1 VVPGVPAEDELI
13 GLRPSKPIAAAV
25 AAVAIAPLVLLVL
38 HGLAFIPLSWSEQP
52 LAGWQPSSGHAFVA
66 PLNTMWMSRHV
77 VGESPAQILENGV
90 ALSCHDIPPPLVAER
105 GSGRFML
112 ADGQVYVSTS
122 DNSDPRTNGRRYAV
136 RWPTPPPAGFEI
148 AFPVCATL
156 ALAGLILIAF
166 VWRAPIRALLLR
178 PPLALSLSIF
188 AIAVIL
194 HRAWF
199 FLDVPLPGVQPDST
213 TYYAPARDLLSGNW
227 PRFEVRPPAYPVLL
241 AMVLGSMRSL
251 IAVTVV
257 QTLLTIASGLVLIT
271 GAHRLRRSVSLW
283 VALAMTGY
291 ATGFWPLQQD
301 TSILSESLYASS
313 LVFGVG
319 FLMNALAGGGLL
331 TFAAASAS
339 LALAILTRPAGVF
352 LVVPYVFTV
361 TNLLRT
367 GRSRREAVAF
377 AMPFALLLGGMAAYN
392 RAMART
398 FTVTAWGEANLAVAT
413 FTMWEPRADFPDD
426 VNQKIV
432 AIRDFIRLSDDERHK
447 LATTWSPTV
456 LAPVFLKGF
465 NVPALETA
473 LAIRPSYVESRPWI
487 RTIALSSIRS
497 HPKTYGKFV
506 SSMAYMF
513 LIDNIRWRADFA
525 DFIRGR
531 ALTLLTQSGQAEQR
545 QRPDINDLIANHFDA
560 NRVYGIAIGEACA
573 VPDGVGRIAPT
584 AARRVYRLLQRSR
597 DIVFGQIVWVAA
609 YFVVF
614 IAAAVRLVATRGRH
628 LGAFVLVT
636 VGMCAIGSAIVVCLV
651 EYAGHR
657 YSYPTEFVYFV
668 VVAMAPLL
676 ADRGEDDVVEPAIA
690 A

>member
-1 VVPGVPAEDELI
+1 
-13 GLRPSKPIAAAV
+13 
-25 AAVAIAPLVLLVL
+25 
-38 HGLAFIPLSWSEQP
+38 
-52 LAGWQPSSGHAFVA
+52 
-66 PLNTMWMSRHV
+66 
-77 VGESPAQILENGV
+77 
-90 ALSCHDIPPPLVAER
+90 
-105 GSGRFML
+105 
-112 ADGQVYVSTS
+112 
-122 DNSDPRTNGRRYAV
+122 
-136 RWPTPPPAGFEI
+136 
-148 AFPVCATL
+148 
-156 ALAGLILIAF
+156 
-166 VWRAPIRALLLR
+166 
-178 PPLALSLSIF
+178 
-188 AIAVIL
+188 
-194 HRAWF
+194 
-199 FLDVPLPGVQPDST
+199 
-213 TYYAPARDLLSGNW
+213 
-227 PRFEVRPPAYPVLL
+227 
-241 AMVLGSMRSL
+241 
-251 IAVTVV
+251 
-257 QTLLTIASGLVLIT
+257 
-271 GAHRLRRSVSLW
+271 
-283 VALAMTGY
+283 
-291 ATGFWPLQQD
+291 
-301 TSILSESLYASS
+301 
-313 LVFGVG
+313 
-319 FLMNALAGGGLL
+319 
-331 TFAAASAS
+331 
-339 LALAILTRPAGVF
+339 
-352 LVVPYVFTV
+352 
-361 TNLLRT
+361 
-367 GRSRREAVAF
+367 
-377 AMPFALLLGGMAAYN
+377 
-392 RAMART
+392 
-398 FTVTAWGEANLAVAT
+398 
-413 FTMWEPRADFPDD
+413 
-426 VNQKIV
+426 
-432 AIRDFIRLSDDERHK
+432 
-447 LATTWSPTV
+447 
-456 LAPVFLKGF
+456 VFLKGF

-560 NRVYGIAIGEACA
+560 
-573 VPDGVGRIAPT
+573 IAPT